1 LEYIERKTSMTMS
14 LRATKSRNIVFR
26 LESLVSEQLGLKEY
40 SGRYFGAET
49 SLLKPQPNYTNFI

>member
-1 LEYIERKTSMTMS
+1 MTMS
-14 LRATKSRNIVFR
+14 LRATDSRNIVFR

-49 SLLKPQPNYTNFI
+49 SLLKPQPNYTNSI